1 MSGHDTELDQ
11 LRAGVS
17 CASLLERLQPGWL
30 LDKGESTAKCL
41 KYRRGAGEVLIVN
54 HGGRGWWDPMSDA
67 KGDVFSLT
75 QHLDPRLNFG
85 QVRKLLRGMLGV
97 RPSHPELE
105 RKPGKP
111 DKPAVP
117 VAQLWA
123 RRRRLSQGSATWGY
137 LTGERALP
145 PAVLQAAD
153 LFDAVREGP
162 HGSAWFA
169 HRDHAGVL
177 TGTDMRGPDWRG
189 FSQQSDKSL
198 FRLPGGTG
206 RLARLAVCEAPIDA
220 LSLAALEGLRAD
232 TLYLA
237 TTGGMGRKRSPASM
251 RCCRTLRPA
260 PTVCWSRRPT
270 RMQRE
275 SGLPNAWKRWR
286 RRQTC
291 ARSGSHHP
299 SNRTTGTWSS
309 SRSGGGAHEAGPRLG
324 AARLRPAARFAGP
337 AARPVG

>member
-1 MSGHDTELDQ
+1 MSGHDVELDQ

-17 CASLLERLQPGWL
+17 CAALLEQLQPGWL
-30 LDKGESTAKCL
+30 LDKEGSTAKCL
-41 KYRRGAGEVLIVN
+41 KYRRGSGEVLIVN

-85 QVRKLLRGMLGV
+85 QVRKLLRGMVGM
-97 RPSHPELE
+97 RPSHPEPE
-105 RKPGKP
+105 RKPAKA
-111 DKPAVP
+111 DTPAVP

-123 RRRRLSQGSATWGY
+123 RRRRLSRGSATWGY

-153 LFDAVREGP
+153 LFDIVREGP
-162 HGSAWFA
+162 YGSAWFA

-177 TGTDMRGPDWRG
+177 TGIDMRGPDWRG
-189 FSQQSDKSL
+189 FSKQSDKSL

-237 TTGGMGRKRSPASM
+237 TTGGMGPQ
-251 RCCRTLRPA
+251 TLACLDALLRDLSGQPDA
-260 PTVCWSRRPT
+260 VLVAATDADGAGERYAQRLAERAKAAGVRWERLVPT
-270 RMQRE
+270 
-275 SGLPNAWKRWR
+275 
-286 RRQTC
+286 
-291 ARSGSHHP
+291 
-299 SNRTTGTWSS
+299 
-309 SRSGGGAHEAGPRLG
+309 GGQNDWNDQLKLGRGA
-324 AARLRPAARFAGP
+324 
-337 AARPVG
+337 

>member
-17 CASLLERLQPGWL
+17 CAALLERLQPGWL
-30 LDKGESTAKCL
+30 LDKGASTPKCL
-41 KYRRGAGEVLIVN
+41 KYRRGAGEVLIIN

-85 QVRKLLRGMLGV
+85 QVRRLLRGMVGM
-97 RPSHPELE
+97 RPSCPAVE
-105 RKPGKP
+105 RGPAKP
-111 DKPAVP
+111 DQPAVP

-123 RRRRLSQGSATWGY
+123 RRRRLSRGSATWGY
-137 LTGERALP
+137 LTGTRALP

-169 HRDHAGVL
+169 HRDGAGVL
-177 TGTDMRGPDWRG
+177 TGIDMRGPDWRG
-189 FSQQSDKSL
+189 FSKQSDKSL

-206 RLARLAVCEAPIDA
+206 VLTRLAVCEAPIDA
-220 LSLAALEGLRAD
+220 LSLAALEGLQAD

-237 TTGGMGRKRSPASM
+237 TTGGMGPLTLACLDALLGSLAAQPAGVLVAA
-251 RCCRTLRPA
+251 TDADPA
-260 PTVCWSRRPT
+260 GERYAQRLAERAEAAGVRWERLVPPGGQNDWNNAIADRR
-270 RMQRE
+270 
-275 SGLPNAWKRWR
+275 
-286 RRQTC
+286 
-291 ARSGSHHP
+291 
-299 SNRTTGTWSS
+299 
-309 SRSGGGAHEAGPRLG
+309 GA
-324 AARLRPAARFAGP
+324 
-337 AARPVG
+337 

>member
-17 CASLLERLQPGWL
+17 CAALLERLQPGWL
-30 LDKGESTAKCL
+30 FDKEGSTAKCL

-75 QHLDPRLNFG
+75 QHLDPGLNFG
-85 QVRKLLRGMLGV
+85 QVRKLLRGMVGM
-97 RPSHPELE
+97 RPSHPEME

-123 RRRRLSQGSATWGY
+123 RRRRLSRGSATWGY
-137 LTGERALP
+137 LACERAI
-145 PAVLQAAD
+145 PADVLAAAD
-153 LFDAVREGP
+153 LFDAVRDGP

-177 TGTDMRGPDWRG
+177 TGIDMRGPDWRG
-189 FSQQSDKSL
+189 FAKQSDKSL

-206 RLARLAVCEAPIDA
+206 RLTRLAVCEAPIDA
-220 LSLAALEGLRAD
+220 LSLAALEGLRTD

-237 TTGGMGRKRSPASM
+237 TTGGMGPLTLACLDALLRDLAGQPEAVLVAASDADQAGQHHAQRLAERAQAAGVRWERLVPPGGQNDWNDVCKRE
-251 RCCRTLRPA
+251 
-260 PTVCWSRRPT
+260 RR
-270 RMQRE
+270 
-275 SGLPNAWKRWR
+275 A
-286 RRQTC
+286 
-291 ARSGSHHP
+291 
-299 SNRTTGTWSS
+299 
-309 SRSGGGAHEAGPRLG
+309 
-324 AARLRPAARFAGP
+324 
-337 AARPVG
+337 